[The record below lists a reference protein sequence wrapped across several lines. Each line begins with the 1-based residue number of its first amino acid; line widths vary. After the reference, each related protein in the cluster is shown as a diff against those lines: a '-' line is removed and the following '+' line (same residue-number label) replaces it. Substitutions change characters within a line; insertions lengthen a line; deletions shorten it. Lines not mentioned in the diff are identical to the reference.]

1 VLPPADVVKKL
12 NTRFY
17 LRDDANP
24 YFTMT
29 YATIEPATGKLRL
42 VRAGHPFP
50 LLQKADGALQQ
61 VRIEGYAVGLFP
73 SADIFSE
80 EMVLD
85 RGDRLFLYSDGL
97 MDCANPSGVSFGARR
112 LEDAI
117 KDGRGKPLSEAVGNL
132 REAIVKWRGSE
143 IFNDDVSLF
152 ALEKV

>member
-1 VLPPADVVKKL
+1 MLPPGEVVKKL

-50 LLQKADGALQQ
+50 LVQKADGTVKQ

-73 SADIFSE
+73 SADVVSE
-80 EMVLD
+80 DVNLES
-85 RGDRLFLYSDGL
+85 GDRLFLYSDGL
-97 MDCANPSGVSFGARR
+97 MDCANPTGVSFGARR
-112 LEDAI
+112 LEEAI
-117 KDGRGKPLSEAVGNL
+117 KSGRGKLLSDAVADI
-132 REAIVKWRGSE
+132 RKAVVTWRGSE
-143 IFNDDVSLF
+143 VFTDDVSLIV
-152 ALEKV
+152 LEKE